1 MNAVPACAVA
11 VIATSGLAVWLR
23 PWRGAGG
30 GLPWPWLLLWLLL
43 PLLWSPDRW
52 SGQAL
57 WPPASGA
64 VLSVLMC
71 GWPLTVVAM
80 AASALLTVADGM
92 LTVGEAV
99 QRWFWLGTLPAT
111 ATAVGG
117 LLVARWRTRRGGDEA
132 LAGVLRLLVGR
143 AFIGTLLVAWLAVA
157 AAASIPAAAAL
168 LLAFAEAALTTLLLA
183 ALLLWRPGWVAG
195 FRSADGAGVSR

>member
-1 MNAVPACAVA
+1 MNELPALAVV
-11 VIATSGLAVWLR
+11 VVVTSALAVWLR
-23 PWRGAGG
+23 PWRSAGA

-52 SGQAL
+52 SGHAL

-80 AASALLTVADGM
+80 AVSALLTVADGL
-92 LTVGEAV
+92 LTAGEAV

-111 ATAVGG
+111 ATAISGP
-117 LLVARWRTRRGGDEA
+117 LLSRWRSRRGGDEA
-132 LAGVLRLLVGR
+132 LVGVVRLLVGR
-143 AFIGTLLVAWLAVA
+143 AFIGTLLVAWLAAA
-157 AAASIPAAAAL
+157 AAASIPAASAL

-183 ALLLWRPGWVAG
+183 ALLLWRPTWVAE
-195 FRSADGAGVSR
+195 FRGAA

>member
-1 MNAVPACAVA
+1 MNELPALAVA
-11 VIATSGLAVWLR
+11 VVVTSGLAVWLR
-23 PWRGAGG
+23 PWRSAGA

-52 SGQAL
+52 SGHAL

-80 AASALLTVADGM
+80 AVSALLTVADGL
-92 LTVGEAV
+92 LTAGEAV

-111 ATAVGG
+111 ATAIGG
-117 LLVARWRTRRGGDEA
+117 PLLSRWRTRRGSDEA
-132 LAGVLRLLVGR
+132 LAGVLGLLVGR
-143 AFIGTLLVAWLAVA
+143 AFIGTLLVAWLAAA

-168 LLAFAEAALTTLLLA
+168 LLAFAEAAMTTLLLA
-183 ALLLWRPGWVAG
+183 ALLLWRPAWVAG
-195 FRSADGAGVSR
+195 FRGAA